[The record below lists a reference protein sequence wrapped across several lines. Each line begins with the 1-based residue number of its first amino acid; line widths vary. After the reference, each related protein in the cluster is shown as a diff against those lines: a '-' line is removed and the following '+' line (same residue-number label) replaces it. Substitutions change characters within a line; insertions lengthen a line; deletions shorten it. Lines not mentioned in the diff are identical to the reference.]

1 MAINNDAVYNAAFIG
16 ALSGMLSGRDFD
28 SSTATDY
35 ATQVNAAD
43 AFALQLDSLIAE
55 NASISTGGGN
65 ASMVAPTTSAIVFT
79 QSAYMHAISQL
90 SCAQFNGRAASSA
103 TQSFYT
109 TAAAAVNAA
118 LTQALTKITN
128 AA

>member
-1 MAINNDAVYNAAFIG
+1 MAINNDAVYNAALIG
-16 ALSGMLSGRDFD
+16 ALGGMLGGRDFD

-35 ATQVNAAD
+35 ATQVNAAE

-65 ASMVAPTTSAIVFT
+65 ASMLAPTTSTIVYTQAIY
-79 QSAYMHAISQL
+79 QQL
-90 SCAQFNGRAASSA
+90 VQALSRAHFEGRAYSSA
-103 TQSFYT
+103 TQAFYT
-109 TAAAAVNAA
+109 SAAAAVFAA
-118 LTQALTKITN
+118 LTQALTKLTN